1 MIALAIA
8 SAIAAIVA
16 LLGTRALIGVLG
28 ARGASQPILAQN
40 AANAVV
46 PPHQHKAGTPT
57 LGGLA
62 ILGAALAGYLI
73 SHVRAGVVFSDQ
85 TLVVI
90 GGILAMAALGFIDDA
105 IKIRARPNRGVYWKV
120 KGVLSLLVSFT
131 IATVLVTTTDIDTR
145 LSLTRAA
152 LPGWE
157 LGPVLW
163 VAWAGIIIFATANA
177 VNVTDGLDGL
187 AAGSALF
194 GFVAFTGIAF
204 WALRKPTIYGD
215 VVNPYD
221 LAVLAAAFAGACG
234 GFIWWNAA
242 PARIFMGDVGALA
255 LGTALALLA
264 LTTNTQLLLVV
275 ICGINVVE
283 AGSVGL
289 QMTVYRASGRRH
301 RLFRLSPIHHHFE
314 LAGWPETTVIIRFWL
329 ISGACVATA
338 VAIFVADYTHQAA
351 LP

>member
-8 SAIAAIVA
+8 TAIAAAVA
-16 LLGTRALIGVLG
+16 LVGTRLLIVVL
-28 ARGASQPILAQN
+28 AERGASQPILQQN

-46 PPHQHKAGTPT
+46 PPHEHKAGTPT
-57 LGGLA
+57 MGGLA
-62 ILGAALAGYLI
+62 ILAAALTGYLV

-85 TLVVI
+85 TLVVVA
-90 GGILAMAALGFIDDA
+90 GILAMATLGLVDDTS
-105 IKIRARPNRGVYWKV
+105 KIRARQNRGVYWKV
-120 KGVLSLLVSFT
+120 KGALSLVVSFG
-131 IATVLVTTTDIDTR
+131 IATVLVVTTDIDTR
-145 LSLTRAA
+145 VSLTRAS

-163 VAWAGIIIFATANA
+163 VLWAGIIIFATANA

-194 GFVAFTGIAF
+194 GFIAFTGFAF
-204 WALRKPTIYGD
+204 WALRNPAIYGD

-221 LAVLAAAFAGACG
+221 LAVLAAAFAGACA

-264 LTTNTQLLLVV
+264 LTTNTQLLLLL

-289 QMTVYRASGRRH
+289 QMTVYRASGRRR
-301 RLFRLSPIHHHFE
+301 RLFRLSPLHHHFE
-314 LAGWPETTVIIRFWL
+314 VVGWPETTVIVRFWL
-329 ISGACVATA
+329 ISGACVAAGVA
-338 VAIFVADYTHQAA
+338 VFVADYTHQNAV
-351 LP
+351 P

>member
-8 SAIAAIVA
+8 TAIAAAVA
-16 LLGTRALIGVLG
+16 LFGTRLLIVVL
-28 ARGASQPILAQN
+28 AEHGASQPILQQN
-40 AANAVV
+40 PDNAVV

-57 LGGLA
+57 MGGLA
-62 ILGAALAGYLI
+62 ILAAALTGYLV

-90 GGILAMAALGFIDDA
+90 AGILAMATLGLVDDTS
-105 IKIRARPNRGVYWKV
+105 KIRARQNRGVYWKL
-120 KGVLSLLVSFT
+120 KGALSLGMSFG
-131 IATVLVTTTDIDTR
+131 IATVLVVTTDIDTR
-145 LSLTRAA
+145 VSLTRAS

-163 VAWAGIIIFATANA
+163 VLWAGIIIFATANA

-194 GFVAFTGIAF
+194 GFIAFTGIAF
-204 WALRKPTIYGD
+204 WALRNPVIYGD

-221 LAVLAAAFAGACG
+221 LAVLAAAFAGACA

-242 PARIFMGDVGALA
+242 PARIFMGDVGALGI
-255 LGTALALLA
+255 GTALALLA
-264 LTTNTQLLLVV
+264 LTTNTQLLLLL

-283 AGSVGL
+283 AGSVGV
-289 QMTVYRASGRRH
+289 QMTVYRASGRRR
-301 RLFRLSPIHHHFE
+301 RLFRLSPLHHHFE
-314 LAGWPETTVIIRFWL
+314 VVGWPETTVIVRFWL
-329 ISGACVATA
+329 ISGACVAAGVA
-338 VAIFVADYTHQAA
+338 VFVADYTHQNA

>member
-8 SAIAAIVA
+8 TAIAAAVS
-16 LLGTRALIGVLG
+16 LFGTRLLIVVL
-28 ARGASQPILAQN
+28 AEHGASQPILQQN
-40 AANAVV
+40 PDNAVV

-57 LGGLA
+57 MGGLA
-62 ILGAALAGYLI
+62 ILAAALTGYLV

-90 GGILAMAALGFIDDA
+90 AGILAMATLGFVDDTS
-105 IKIRARPNRGVYWKV
+105 KIRARQNRGVYWKL
-120 KGVLSLLVSFT
+120 KGALSLGMSFG
-131 IATVLVTTTDIDTR
+131 IATVLVVTTDIDTR
-145 LSLTRAA
+145 VSLTRAS

-163 VAWAGIIIFATANA
+163 VLWAGIIIFATANA

-194 GFVAFTGIAF
+194 GFIAFTGIAF
-204 WALRKPTIYGD
+204 WALRNPVIYGD

-221 LAVLAAAFAGACG
+221 LAVLAAAFAGACA

-242 PARIFMGDVGALA
+242 PARIFMGDVGALGI
-255 LGTALALLA
+255 GTALALLA
-264 LTTNTQLLLVV
+264 LTTNTQLLLLL

-283 AGSVGL
+283 AGSVGV
-289 QMTVYRASGRRH
+289 QMTVYRASGRRR
-301 RLFRLSPIHHHFE
+301 RLFRLSPLHHHFE
-314 LAGWPETTVIIRFWL
+314 VVGWPETTVIVRFWL
-329 ISGACVATA
+329 ISGACVAAGVA
-338 VAIFVADYTHQAA
+338 VFVADYTHQNA